1 MKQKKQ
7 NAPQQKVPEK
17 SHIRQAISVAT
28 VVASL
33 GTSLGVS
40 VTELVAADQ
49 KSPVRTEAAQHK
61 DAASWDWGNIN
72 ANQLKIS
79 DQLKMIEASQFKFW
93 NQVKGESRQGKINVR
108 QYKEL
113 QANEYKLADQIK
125 DLRAD
130 DYKLSNQ
137 FKFWRSN
144 LHKGDQADQ
153 LKLDGL
159 EANELKIANQIKWL
173 EANQLK
179 ISEQMKIL
187 QSNQDKR

>member
-1 MKQKKQ
+1 M
-7 NAPQQKVPEK
+7 
-17 SHIRQAISVAT
+17 I
-28 VVASL
+28 
-33 GTSLGVS
+33 
-40 VTELVAADQ
+40 AADQ
-49 KSPVRTEAAQHK
+49 KGPIRNEAVQHK

-72 ANQLKIS
+72 ANQWKLS
-79 DQLKMIEASQFKFW
+79 DQIKTLEASQFKFW
-93 NQVKGESRQGKINVR
+93 NQVKGESRQGKINIR

-125 DLRAD
+125 DLRAS
-130 DYKLSNQ
+130 DYNLSNQ

-144 LHKGDQADQ
+144 MHKGDQADQ
-153 LKLDGL
+153 LKIDGL
-159 EANELKIANQIKWL
+159 ESNELKIANQLKIL